1 MKTDKLVAE
10 SAIESSKKMIA
21 QSAIDNVVGKVV
33 EEAKQEIL
41 KVLESA
47 KMEAEQVLHQ
57 AQREAEVEAGK
68 ILSSKDRQVE
78 SLSRRIVGSAELE
91 ARNKSLR
98 LVEESINKVFENAL
112 AKLVKSKPKEYKEAM
127 RKMIA
132 EAVESVGSKKVI
144 LSCNHEDKSLV
155 QGIAKQ
161 VSKSVEVSVA
171 EKAINCVGGVK
182 AATPDG
188 SIRFDNTLE
197 ARLERM
203 KSTLRRA
210 IAERFLK

>member
-1 MKTDKLVAE
+1 
-10 SAIESSKKMIA
+10 MIV
-21 QSAIDNVVGKVV
+21 QSALDNVVGKVV

-41 KVLESA
+41 QILESA
-47 KMEAEQVLHQ
+47 KMEAEQVLYQ

-78 SLSRRIVGSAELE
+78 SLSRRIMGSAELE

-98 LVEESINKVFENAL
+98 LIEDSINKVFENAL
-112 AKLVKSKPKEYKEAM
+112 AKLAKSKPKEYKESM

-161 VSKSVEVSVA
+161 VSKSIDVSVA
-171 EKAINCVGGVK
+171 DKAIVCVGGVK
-182 AATPDG
+182 AETPDG

-203 KSTLRRA
+203 KPTLRKA
-210 IAERFLK
+210 VAEQFSK